1 MADFVKMSGVEL
13 RSCSTDASGS
23 LTILGCGCALYVP
36 GLSLGA
42 ENKNVTGLHSWVE
55 VRGASVRACP
65 WEGKSLCFYTEG
77 MSRSYRNNILDSG

>member
-1 MADFVKMSGVEL
+1 MADFVKMSGVQL
-13 RSCSTDASGS
+13 RSRSTAASGS

-55 VRGASVRACP
+55 ARGASVASL
-65 WEGKSLCFYTEG
+65 EGKSLCFYPEG